1 MSRSRSL
8 TVVLGCAVIAG
19 MFVSVR
25 PLHATETPAEVVE
38 FFEAQVRPVLVEQC
52 LACHGDKKQQ
62 GGLRLDTRGA
72 MLKGNETGA
81 AITPGDPSQ
90 SRLVQVLKY
99 ATDDIQMPPA
109 GKLADEQIAAITKW
123 VELGAPWPETDH
135 PATGPAASSTS
146 GPHWSF
152 QPITAPPIPEVTGAA
167 RVQTSV
173 DPFVLQR
180 LEAQGLTLA
189 EPADKATFIRRA
201 TFDLWGVPPTY
212 EATQAFVQDTAAD
225 AVPRLIDRLLDSP
238 LYGQRW
244 ARHWLDVARYADT
257 KGYVFTEEPRYPYAY
272 TYRDYVVDSL
282 NHDKPYDRFI
292 LEQLAADQ
300 LDMGADKKDLAALG
314 FLTVGRRFL
323 NKREDIIDDRIDV
336 VTRGLM
342 SLTVTCARCHDHK
355 YDPIPTADYYSLFG
369 VFASCE
375 EPGELPV
382 IGSSESQEQYAVF
395 ERELKA
401 REAKLAEYEQQ
412 TWREIHEKLRL
423 DVPAYLSLVAEPQGE
438 NPREAAKALFG
449 GEIRPRVIERW
460 KSHLQTRR
468 DPNDPLYGVWH
479 QLIGKSGDEFT
490 TALSEWLTLAATDA
504 PLPLNA
510 RIRQALVR
518 GQPKTRAEFGR
529 HYGQAF
535 VEAEQQWRD
544 LKQQQPEA
552 TALPDPAAE
561 ELRQVLHADGGPTT
575 LNAEEARRVYRR
587 DERNKQRDLAK
598 QIENLQATSPGAPP
612 RAMVLN
618 DKPTPDEP
626 RILIRGNPGR
636 PGDQVPRRFLAAVS
650 FEERKPFSQGS
661 GRLELARAIA
671 SPTNP
676 LTARVIVNR
685 VWQHHFGEG
694 LVRSP
699 GDFGVRGQ
707 APTHPEL
714 LDHLATRFI
723 QNGWS
728 LKWLHRELMNSA
740 TYAQS
745 SDDRPD
751 CRTVD
756 PENRL
761 WWHKPRQRLTFEAQ
775 RDSWLA
781 ATGRLDTSLGGRPF
795 EPITDPQARRRTIYA
810 FVNRNDLPGVFRSF
824 DFADVDV
831 SMAERPETTVPQQA
845 LFTMN
850 SPFVVEQAKQLAAR
864 VAGES
869 DDAARVTALYRHAL
883 SRDPDSAEREAA
895 LHFVK
900 SVRHD
905 GQLTNWDKLAQILL
919 LTNEFVFV
927 D

>member
-1 MSRSRSL
+1 MSRSRSFS
-8 TVVLGCAVIAG
+8 VVLGCAVISG
-19 MFVSVR
+19 MCVSVR
-25 PLHATETPAEVVE
+25 ALPATEIPAEVVE
-38 FFEAQVRPVLVEQC
+38 FFEAQVRPILVEQC

-81 AITPGDPSQ
+81 AVTPGDPSQ

-123 VELGAPWPETDH
+123 VELGAPWPDTDH
-135 PATGPAASSTS
+135 PATGSAASSTS

-152 QPITAPPIPEVTGAA
+152 QPISDPPIPEVAGAT

-189 EPADKATFIRRA
+189 DPADKATFIRRA

-300 LDMGADKKDLAALG
+300 LDLGADKKDLAALG

-382 IGSSESQEQYAVF
+382 IGSSESQEQYAAF
-395 ERELKA
+395 ERELQA
-401 REAKLAEYEQQ
+401 RQAKLAEYEQQ
-412 TWREIHEKLRL
+412 TLREIHEKLRL
-423 DVPAYLSLVAEPQGE
+423 DVPAYLTLVAEPQGE
-438 NPREAAKALFG
+438 SPREAAKALFG

-460 KSHLQTRR
+460 KNFLQTRR
-468 DPNDPLYGVWH
+468 DPNDPLFRVWH
-479 QLIGKSGDEFT
+479 QLTEKSGEEFT
-490 TALSEWLTLAATDA
+490 TALSAWLTLAATDA

-510 RIRQALVR
+510 RIRLALVQ

-535 VEAEQQWRD
+535 VEAEQQWREV
-544 LKQQQPEA
+544 KQKQPES

-561 ELRQVLHADGGPTT
+561 ELRQVLHSEGGPTT

-587 DERNKQRDLAK
+587 DERNKQRELAK

-636 PGDQVPRRFLAAVS
+636 PGEQVPRRFLAAVS

-728 LKWLHRELMNSA
+728 LKWLHRVLMNSA

-745 SDDRPD
+745 GDDRPD
-751 CRTVD
+751 CRSVD

-781 ATGRLDTSLGGRPF
+781 AAGRLDTSLGGRPF

-864 VAGES
+864 VAGEA

-883 SRDPDSAEREAA
+883 SRDPESDEREAA
-895 LHFVK
+895 LSFVK

-905 GQLTNWDKLAQILL
+905 GQLTNWDKLAQVLL